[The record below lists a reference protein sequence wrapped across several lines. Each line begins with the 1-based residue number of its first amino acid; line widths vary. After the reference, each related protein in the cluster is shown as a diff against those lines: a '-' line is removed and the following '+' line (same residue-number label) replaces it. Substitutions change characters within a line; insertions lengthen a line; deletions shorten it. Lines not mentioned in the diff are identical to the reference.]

1 MIYKLK
7 PRSSLT
13 NQNRTAELMEFD
25 QMARLWRGGVMLCS
39 DTYLTLTAADSVNT
53 VTSCLVQVR

>member
-25 QMARLWRGGVMLCS
+25 QMAQFWRDHVCK
-39 DTYLTLTAADSVNT
+39 
-53 VTSCLVQVR
+53 RRKI